1 MIKDYP
7 RQTDILEVVGEMVP
21 MKNTRDLFKENGI
34 FFITKSKET
43 LAPFC
48 TSFFLTLKDYE
59 LLKSFALPDNKL
71 TAVSAFHIRTENDV
85 YETLESTR
93 GIGNGKIGEIKNI
106 TRSDN
111 EILIEFKYNHRTPGK
126 KEFLNDNERECKIL
140 ITKKDGNN
148 GESIVKIFHEH
159 PEDHGMVSKYFYTAF
174 KDDHYYPKKPDEQNI
189 NLEVLTPN
197 NRTQLFNNMLNY
209 KIKGWELRDVIKIR
223 HRSKSKE
230 ERETSTN
237 KTSAIS
243 QAILHGE
250 QLRDN
255 KYVKE
260 LEKDGCYISG
270 LTIQYAEKSSN
281 NIYDISIDYVRLEYP
296 VIKLNRAI
304 HLNKDGTEEPFKCNT
319 ELREKYC
326 SQIHDIFINLYFELA
341 HSETNK

>member
-1 MIKDYP
+1 
-7 RQTDILEVVGEMVP
+7 
-21 MKNTRDLFKENGI
+21 MKNTRDLFKEKGI
-34 FFITKSKET
+34 FFITNSKET
-43 LAPFC
+43 LAHFC
-48 TSFFLTLKDYE
+48 TSFFMTLKDYE
-59 LLKSFALPDNKL
+59 SLKSFAVPDNKL

-159 PEDHGMVSKYFYTAF
+159 PEDHGIVSKYFYNAF
-174 KDDHYYPKKPDEQNI
+174 KDDYYYPKKPEEQNI
-189 NLEVLTPN
+189 NLEVLTPD
-197 NRTQLFNNMLNY
+197 NRTQLFENLLEY
-209 KIKGWELRDVIKIR
+209 KISGWELRDVIKIR
-223 HRSKSKE
+223 HRSRSKE
-230 ERETSTN
+230 ESEANTN
-237 KTSAIS
+237 TTSAIS
-243 QAILHGE
+243 QAVLHGE
-250 QLRDN
+250 HLRDN

-260 LEKDGCYISG
+260 LERDGCYISG

-281 NIYDISIDYVRLEYP
+281 NIYDVSVDYVRLEYP
-296 VIKLNRAI
+296 VIKLN
-304 HLNKDGTEEPFKCNT
+304 HSSHVNKDGTEEPFKCDR

-326 SQIHDIFINLYFELA
+326 SLIHDIFICLYFELA